1 MTYTVTAMI
10 TKTHWNTGK
19 YPLYALPVYSKS
31 LPLHNFIAQK
41 QSEHQKYELLEVP
54 L

>member
-10 TKTHWNTGK
+10 AKTHWNTGK

-31 LPLHNFIAQK
+31 LPLHNFIAHR
-41 QSEHQKYELLEVP
+41 QSEIKKMDF
-54 L
+54 